1 MDYGTRDR
9 GYKAMWWS
17 TMRWKNTIMS
27 YTSHR
32 VSLWTVWAS
41 QLKQAYFCGSNDVLH
56 MYFPCKNG
64 LKILIFSGGC
74 APPPRCFGATPWP
87 LNALKCRDSQPVALR
102 WCPRLHLPE
111 CILCFFRGFIQNL
124 VCRRKSFRASDT
136 CLTQFFKDL
145 SWGEVSA
152 DPFSLWQGEAHSLR
166 GPWARFD
173 TLSTNHEIKHIDKL

>member
-1 MDYGTRDR
+1 
-9 GYKAMWWS
+9 
-17 TMRWKNTIMS
+17 MS

-87 LNALKCRDSQPVALR
+87 LNALKCRDSQPVAHPLDICDMVTCAFCLPPHRLR
-102 WCPRLHLPE
+102 CRCQLTRVFTSLLRQKIIRPHKFVSLPWSVKGG
-111 CILCFFRGFIQNL
+111 R
-124 VCRRKSFRASDT
+124 
-136 CLTQFFKDL
+136 
-145 SWGEVSA
+145 
-152 DPFSLWQGEAHSLR
+152 SLR
-166 GPWARFD
+166 RNFTPYVHILTTSVSNRPTGDYQRGKLTVPY
-173 TLSTNHEIKHIDKL
+173 TLV